1 MGKQFRIRRTI
12 GALAVVSGGAASID
26 LPRGYDFE
34 SVYLR
39 LNGTITNAAGGT
51 AVRAEAPSQVI
62 SRVEVV
68 ADGRNT
74 IYSAPYW
81 YAVFGNY
88 ARAGMAESG
97 ARMATPPSAAA
108 AATYT
113 VEANGVIDFA
123 TMDGERPKD
132 TNFRTS
138 GLQLLQ
144 LRLQFGNPADMW
156 TVAPALTGH
165 TLQVEVNTSEIV
177 EMKDE
182 AGNVTSPTAMAKTSF
197 QEFALTVTNANSELR
212 LPAGNLIKGVT
223 LRTEGA
229 VTAGEPSTT
238 NLQAIQ
244 AYSGVDVRQ
253 NLTAGALRALNNND
267 LGFVQ
272 SGYYHLDFTRNGGV
286 QARLSELWDVTNQA
300 EPKVSL
306 NVTGFANGKGQIVVR
321 EYLGL
326 A

>member
-1 MGKQFRIRRTI
+1 MGKQFRIRRTLQVVALVTS
-12 GALAVVSGGAASID
+12 GAYTLD

-39 LNGTITNAAGGT
+39 LFGTITNSAVGT
-51 AVRAEAPSQVI
+51 AVRAEAPAQAI

-74 IYSAPYW
+74 IYSAPFW

-88 ARAGMAESG
+88 ARSGMLESG
-97 ARMATPPSAAA
+97 ARYATPPSGTAAA
-108 AATYT
+108 AYT
-113 VEANGVIDFA
+113 VEALGVVDFA

-144 LRLQFGNPADMW
+144 MRLTFGNPADMW
-156 TVAPALTGH
+156 TNAPALTGH
-165 TLQVEVNTSEIV
+165 TLGVEVSTSEVV
-177 EMKDE
+177 ELKDE
-182 AGNVTSPTAMAKTSF
+182 AGNVTTPTALAKTSF
-197 QEFALTVTNANSELR
+197 QEFALTVTNANQELR
-212 LPAGNLIKGVT
+212 LPAGNMIKGIT

-229 VTAGEPSTT
+229 VTAGEPATT
-238 NLQAIQ
+238 QLQNVTA
-244 AYSGVDVRQ
+244 ASGVDVRQ
-253 NLTAGALRALNNND
+253 NLSAGALRAMNNND
-267 LGFVQ
+267 MGYVVP
-272 SGYYHLDFTRNGGV
+272 GYYHLDFTRNGGP

-300 EPKVSL
+300 EPKVSMS
-306 NVTGFANGKGQIVVR
+306 VTGFANGKGQIVVR